1 MNMSRQNTRC
11 HQPYDLNNPA
21 NWTVNKLK
29 LEIEKLG
36 IKITSAISKSALL
49 QIYNQL
55 MSKNVVNIPQNTVS
69 DTELN
74 TVEEAPTERE
84 HEVTMVNSVPSGN
97 TDSSMLSNQMG
108 LMASVQQ
115 TITTLQCTV
124 NKLLDEKQ
132 SKGQSSTNTN
142 MLERIYKGNSSS
154 TVNPPQTTTQG
165 IPADELP
172 HIDIISDSIR
182 PNITDGKYVNLASLL
197 LPEFDTPYF
206 TSNDLSGL
214 ELLRQSRRDHRL
226 DRPLY
231 ISQFLKAFGIY
242 KRIMCEAFPQRRRA

>member
-1 MNMSRQNTRC
+1 M
-11 HQPYDLNNPA
+11 
-21 NWTVNKLK
+21 NKLK
-29 LEIEKLG
+29 LETEKLG
-36 IKITSAISKSALL
+36 IKITPAISKSALL

-55 MSKNVVNIPQNTVS
+55 TSKNVVNIPQNTVS

-142 MLERIYKGNSSS
+142 MLDYGR
-154 TVNPPQTTTQG
+154 
-165 IPADELP
+165 
-172 HIDIISDSIR
+172 
-182 PNITDGKYVNLASLL
+182 
-197 LPEFDTPYF
+197 
-206 TSNDLSGL
+206 
-214 ELLRQSRRDHRL
+214 
-226 DRPLY
+226 
-231 ISQFLKAFGIY
+231 
-242 KRIMCEAFPQRRRA
+242 

>member
-1 MNMSRQNTRC
+1 
-11 HQPYDLNNPA
+11 
-21 NWTVNKLK
+21 
-29 LEIEKLG
+29 
-36 IKITSAISKSALL
+36 
-49 QIYNQL
+49 
-55 MSKNVVNIPQNTVS
+55 MSKNVVDIPQNTVS

-108 LMASVQQ
+108 LMASVEQ

-142 MLERIYKGNSSS
+142 MLEKIYKGNLSSA
-154 TVNPPQTTTQG
+154 VNPPQTTTQG

-172 HIDIISDSIR
+172 HIDIISDSI
-182 PNITDGKYVNLASLL
+182 
-197 LPEFDTPYF
+197 
-206 TSNDLSGL
+206 
-214 ELLRQSRRDHRL
+214 
-226 DRPLY
+226 
-231 ISQFLKAFGIY
+231 
-242 KRIMCEAFPQRRRA
+242 